1 MFCASTLFAQRF
13 NFRLYESASGLTDPV
28 VTCLLQDR
36 LGYLW
41 VGTENGLFQF
51 DGLDF
56 RRYGPEQGISGA
68 YIASIHE
75 TQSGGLWV
83 LTENSIARKSGNVFV
98 PVMATPPIHSLGT
111 SRIDSTAEGT
121 VLFALSRGLLAL
133 SDTAGKQTPRW
144 ILNQP
149 VQAVHVDRKGVA
161 WIAVGTKLL
170 NWGHNSLTDTTV
182 QNLPSRAWT
191 RIRSDRDG
199 NVWLAEDHLIVEIDR
214 STNSGVVQAD
224 QLPVMR
230 DLYPDPVLGMVV
242 STSQGLAIRDGGKW
256 QLLGVE
262 QGLPGEA
269 LACVLRDREGSLWL
283 GIEGTG
289 LVRWLGGRDWVSWTT
304 ADGIRG
310 SLTWEV
316 QKSTGG
322 DYWVGTNDGIIRIP
336 AGPPQ
341 SIDKTWR
348 KLPGESIRSLERAS
362 DGTVWATSYTSGL
375 IHLSPLGGTLE
386 RYGEDDGLPDRRI
399 RGLLMDSGGT
409 LWVSTDAGLFRSLEP
424 YKGRAERERL
434 VFVRQI
440 LTLEQTGEVFF
451 ACIQDHQGR
460 IWAPGAN
467 GLAVLEGAIW
477 RRLTTQDGLRSNFA
491 GAVAE
496 APDGA
501 IWIGYAAGGG
511 VTRMQSGPSGLRMEH
526 YGLSNGLHSDKVY
539 FVGARRDG
547 SVWVGTSA
555 GIDVRSGNRWQHIG
569 KEDGL
574 IWEDCDR
581 GGFMDDGEHVWIST
595 SRGVSRWTEGGHSW
609 QAAVPHPVVTY
620 ITTGG
625 KRSDETP
632 ARVEL
637 QYSNNSLT
645 VHFSTLLFRDAENVR
660 LQYRLSPAQHDWSAT
675 SHHDVTL
682 TALSA
687 GNHVLELRA
696 ADEFSQPLG
705 QTVRLPIHVA
715 FPWWATWWA
724 ALIWLA
730 AALILGQSV
739 MRWRMRVE
747 RKRNRELEW
756 AVESRTKE
764 LAVEKVRA
772 EEASRAKSDFLA
784 NMSHEIRSPMN
795 GVIGMSGL
803 MLKTPLS
810 QEQREYAEIVHSSA
824 TALLNVLNDVLDF
837 SKIDAGMLE
846 LENSTFDLPKAVS
859 AVAAL
864 TRSTAQ
870 EKGLSLDL
878 DIVPGMQPLVVGD
891 AGRVRQ
897 ILLNLVSNAIKF
909 TAHGSVQIRLEET
922 SRSDETVS
930 TRITVEDTGI
940 GIPGDVQERLFQ
952 KFTQADASTTRRFG
966 GTGLGLAISKSL
978 AQLMGGDVGIE
989 SVVDRGSKFWVD
1001 LPFRLPAPSATG
1013 SAPGSSEA
1021 SRSRYSGTVL
1031 VAEDN
1036 PVSQRLAVLLLRR
1049 YGFKVDLASNGS
1061 EALEKW
1067 RAGTYEAV
1075 FLDCHMPIQDGFDT
1089 ARAMRRE
1096 ERGGRVPI
1104 IAMTA
1109 AAMLEDRE
1117 NCLAAGMD
1125 DVVPKPV
1132 EVDRLENVLAK
1143 WLQRLQVS
1151 TGNPNA

>member
-1 MFCASTLFAQRF
+1 
-13 NFRLYESASGLTDPV
+13 V

-51 DGLDF
+51 DGRDF

-83 LTENSIARKSGNVFV
+83 LTENSIARKSGNAFV
-98 PVMATPPIHSLGT
+98 PVMATAPIHSLGT
-111 SRIDSTAEGT
+111 ARIASTADGT

-133 SDTAGKQTPRW
+133 SDKGGKQTPRW

-149 VQAVHVDRKGVA
+149 AQAVHVDRKGVA
-161 WIAVGTKLL
+161 WIAAGTKLL
-170 NWGHNSLTDTTV
+170 NWHQDSLTESTV
-182 QNLPSRAWT
+182 KNLPSRAWT
-191 RIRSDRDG
+191 RIDSDRDG

-224 QLPVMR
+224 HLPVMR

-262 QGLPGEA
+262 QGLPGDA

-289 LVRWLGGRDWVSWTT
+289 LVRWLGGRDWISWTT
-304 ADGIRG
+304 AEGIRG

-316 QKSTGG
+316 QKSAGE

-336 AGPPQ
+336 AGRTQ

-348 KLPGESIRSLERAS
+348 KLPGESVRSLEKAS

-375 IHLSPLGGTLE
+375 VQLSPSGETLA
-386 RYGEDDGLPDRRI
+386 RYAEDDGLPNRRI
-399 RGLLMDSGGT
+399 RGLLMDRGGT
-409 LWVSTDAGLFRSLEP
+409 VWVSTDSGLYRSLEP
-424 YKGRAERERL
+424 YKGRAAGERL

-440 LTLEQTGEVFF
+440 LPLEETGEVFF
-451 ACIQDHQGR
+451 ACIQDHKGR

-467 GLAVLEGAIW
+467 GLAVLEGGVW
-477 RRLTTQDGLRSNFA
+477 RRLTTRDGLRSNLA
-491 GAVAE
+491 GALAE
-496 APDGA
+496 TPDGA

-511 VTRMQSGPSGLRMEH
+511 VTRIEPGHSGLQMAH
-526 YGLSNGLHSDKVY
+526 YGLSSGLHSDKVY
-539 FVGARRDG
+539 FIGARRDG

-555 GIDVRSGNRWQHIG
+555 GIDVLSGNRWQHIG

-574 IWEDCDR
+574 IWDDCDR
-581 GGFMDDGEHVWIST
+581 NGFLDDGKQVWIST
-595 SRGVSRWTEGGHSW
+595 SRGLSRWTDGDHSW
-609 QAAVPHPVVTY
+609 RTAVPHPIVTS
-620 ITTGG
+620 IAAGG
-625 KRSDETP
+625 KSFDWTP
-632 ARVEL
+632 AQVEL
-637 QYSNNSLT
+637 PYSNNSLT
-645 VHFSTLLFRDAENVR
+645 VHFSTLLFRNAGNVR
-660 LQYRLSPAQHDWSAT
+660 LKYRLYPAQHDWSVT
-675 SHHDVTL
+675 NHHDVTL

-696 ADEFSQPLG
+696 TDEFSQPLG
-705 QTVRLPIHVA
+705 QTVRVAIHVA
-715 FPWWATWWA
+715 SPWWDTWWA
-724 ALIWLA
+724 GLLWLA
-730 AALILGQSV
+730 LALILARSV
-739 MRWRMRVE
+739 MQWRVRVE
-747 RKRNRELEW
+747 RKRNRELER
-756 AVESRTKE
+756 AVELRTKE
-764 LAVEKVRA
+764 LAIEKVRA

-810 QEQREYAEIVHSSA
+810 AEQREYAEIVHSSA

-837 SKIDAGMLE
+837 SKIDAGKLE
-846 LENSTFDLPKAVS
+846 LEVSTFDLPRAVS

-870 EKGLSLDL
+870 EKGLTLDL
-878 DIVPGMQPLVVGD
+878 EIAPGVPPLVVGD

-897 ILLNLVSNAIKF
+897 IVLNLVSNAIKF
-909 TAHGSVQIRLEET
+909 TTHGSVRIRLHET
-922 SRSDETVS
+922 ARKADTVS

-940 GIPGDVQERLFQ
+940 GIPGDVQERLFE

-978 AQLMGGDVGIE
+978 AQLMGGDVGVE

-1001 LPFRLPAPSATG
+1001 LTFRLPNPGATG
-1013 SAPGSSEA
+1013 FAPGSSEA
-1021 SRSRYSGTVL
+1021 SRPHYSGMVL

-1049 YGFKVDLASNGS
+1049 YGFNVDVASDGL
-1061 EALEKW
+1061 EALNKW
-1067 RAGTYEAV
+1067 RTGAYEAV
-1075 FLDCHMPIQDGFDT
+1075 FLDCHMPIQDGFAT
-1089 ARAMRRE
+1089 ARAIRSE
-1096 ERGGRVPI
+1096 ELKGRIPI
-1104 IAMTA
+1104 IALTA
-1109 AAMLEDRE
+1109 AALQGDRE
-1117 NCLAAGMD
+1117 KCLAAGMD
-1125 DVVPKPV
+1125 DFVPKPV
-1132 EVDRLENVLAK
+1132 EVDRLERVLAK
-1143 WLQRLQVS
+1143 WLEPLRVS
-1151 TGNPNA
+1151 AGTPDA

>member
-1 MFCASTLFAQRF
+1 M
-13 NFRLYESASGLTDPV
+13 
-28 VTCLLQDR
+28 
-36 LGYLW
+36 GYLW

-56 RRYGPEQGISGA
+56 RRHGPEQGMSGA

-75 TQSGGLWV
+75 TRSGGLWV
-83 LTENSIARKSGNVFV
+83 LTENSIARKSGSAFV

-111 SRIDSTAEGT
+111 DRIASTNEGT
-121 VLFALSRGLLAL
+121 VLFALSPGLLAL
-133 SDTAGKQTPRW
+133 SDKAGKQTPRW
-144 ILNQP
+144 ILKRP

-161 WIAVGTKLL
+161 WIAAGTKLL
-170 NWGHNSLTDTTV
+170 NWEHNSLTDSTV
-182 QNLPSRAWT
+182 RNLPSRAWT
-191 RIRSDRDG
+191 RIDSDRDG
-199 NVWLAEDHLIVEIDR
+199 NIWLAEDHLIVEIDR
-214 STNSGVVQAD
+214 STNSGVVRAD
-224 QLPVMR
+224 HLPVMR
-230 DLYPDPVLGMVV
+230 DIYPDPVLGMVV
-242 STSQGLAIRDGGKW
+242 STSRGLAIPDGAKW

-262 QGLPGEA
+262 QGFPGDA
-269 LACVLRDREGSLWL
+269 LAGTLRDREGSLWL

-289 LVRWLGGRDWVSWTT
+289 LVRWLGGRDWVGWTT

-316 QKSTGG
+316 QKSAGE

-336 AGPPQ
+336 AGRTQ

-348 KLPGESIRSLERAS
+348 KLPGESVRSLEKAR

-375 IHLSPLGGTLE
+375 VQLSPSGETLA
-386 RYGEDDGLPDRRI
+386 RYADNDGLPSRRI

-409 LWVSTDAGLFRSLEP
+409 LWVSTDSGLFRSLEP
-424 YKGRAERERL
+424 YQGRGRGERL

-440 LTLEQTGEVFF
+440 LPLEETGEVFF
-451 ACIQDHQGR
+451 ECIQDHRGR

-467 GLAVLEGAIW
+467 GLAVLEGGIW
-477 RRLTTQDGLRSNFA
+477 RRLTTRDGLRSDFA
-491 GAVAE
+491 GALAE
-496 APDGA
+496 TPDGA

-511 VTRMQSGPSGLRMEH
+511 VTRIESSPSGLRMAH

-539 FVGARRDG
+539 FVGARRNG

-555 GIDVRSGNRWQHIG
+555 GIDVFAGNRWQHIG
-569 KEDGL
+569 KDDGL

-581 GGFMDDGEHVWIST
+581 NGFLDDGKQVWIST
-595 SRGVSRWTEGGHSW
+595 SRGLSRWTDGDHS
-609 QAAVPHPVVTY
+609 ARTAVPHSVVTS
-620 ITTGG
+620 ISAGG
-625 KRSDETP
+625 KPFEGTP

-637 QYSNNSLT
+637 PYSNNSLT
-645 VHFSTLLFRDAENVR
+645 VHFSTLLFRDADKVR
-660 LQYRLSPAQHDWSAT
+660 LQYRLYPAQHDWSAT

-696 ADEFSQPLG
+696 TDEFFQPLG
-705 QTVRLPIHVA
+705 QTVRVPIHVA
-715 FPWWATWWA
+715 SPWWATWWA
-724 ALIWLA
+724 ALLWLA
-730 AALILGQSV
+730 LALILGRSA
-739 MRWRMRVE
+739 MHWRMRVE
-747 RKRNRELEW
+747 RNRNRELER
-756 AVESRTKE
+756 AVELRTKE
-764 LAVEKVRA
+764 LAVEKARA
-772 EEASRAKSDFLA
+772 EEANRAKSDFLA

-810 QEQREYAEIVHSSA
+810 QEQREYAEIVYSSA

-864 TRSTAQ
+864 TRSTAE

-878 DIVPGMQPLVVGD
+878 EIAPGVQPLVVGD

-909 TAHGSVQIRLEET
+909 TARGSVRIRLEET
-922 SRSDETVS
+922 KRTDETVS

-940 GIPGDVQERLFQ
+940 GIPSEVLERLFQ

-978 AQLMGGDVGIE
+978 ATLMGGDVGVE
-989 SVVDRGSKFWVD
+989 SLVDRGSKFWVD
-1001 LPFRLPAPSATG
+1001 LPFQLPETG
-1013 SAPGSSEA
+1013 AIHSAPEGIEV
-1021 SRSRYSGTVL
+1021 SRSRYSGTIL

-1036 PVSQRLAVLLLRR
+1036 PVSQRLAVLLLKR
-1049 YGFKVDLASNGS
+1049 YGFDVDVAANGL
-1061 EALEKW
+1061 EALQKW
-1067 RAGTYEAV
+1067 RDGTYDAV
-1075 FLDCHMPIQDGFDT
+1075 FLDCHMPVQDGFDT
-1089 ARAMRRE
+1089 ARAMRGE
-1096 ERGGRVPI
+1096 ERGARVPI

-1109 AAMLEDRE
+1109 AALLEDRQS
-1117 NCLAAGMD
+1117 CLAAGMD
-1125 DVVPKPV
+1125 DFVSKPV
-1132 EVDRLENVLAK
+1132 EVDRLERVLAK
-1143 WLQRLQVS
+1143 WLQPLPVPPEDL
-1151 TGNPNA
+1151 GA